1 MGQEAPFQQQGK
13 TSQTREIKEEERREE
28 ETVTDNTLIAEASM
42 GILDSIE
49 EKFGETE
56 NAEILAV
63 GIVVAVSTGDMTFTR
78 TYCTDKIHYRAL
90 GLFNAAVE
98 TIEDGASADE

>member
-1 MGQEAPFQQQGK
+1 
-13 TSQTREIKEEERREE
+13 
-28 ETVTDNTLIAEASM
+28 M

-49 EKFGETE
+49 SKFGDSDD
-56 NAEILAV
+56 AEILAV
-63 GIVVAVSTGDMTFTR
+63 GIVVAVSSGDMTFTR

-98 TIEDGASADE
+98 TIEDGSLADDE